1 MNFLNSKIGYFFYLI
16 LQNRFVQK
24 HISEEDKIIIREM
37 NNKHNNLRIDYNAQD
52 YQSGR
57 NWDTFNKNED
67 YRDWCKYL
75 PKFDINAR
83 ILEVGPGSG
92 YYTRYIC
99 ENEKVEHYSFCEL
112 NLNFREYLIDK
123 LKKIQSTKRNFSFY
137 AFDKDLLQDKYNYKY
152 DYIFFLSSFHHIPN
166 RVDYFKKCFNS
177 LKEDGKIIFI
187 EPTHY
192 FLRILTIL
200 KKFFTVYRSY
210 NKEKILENCSTHAFC
225 TLAEFKYISK
235 DFEKIYDLENHW
247 IVKSRKIK
255 KILKFT
261 KIEFV
266 RNFLNKF
273 FSSEMVTIFKKK

>member
-24 HISEEDKIIIREM
+24 YISEEDKIIIGEM

-123 LKKIQSTKRNFSFY
+123 LKKIQSTKENFTFY
-137 AFDKDLLQDKYNYKY
+137 AFDKDLFSL
-152 DYIFFLSSFHHIPN
+152 LSNLS
-166 RVDYFKKCFNS
+166 
-177 LKEDGKIIFI
+177 
-187 EPTHY
+187 
-192 FLRILTIL
+192 
-200 KKFFTVYRSY
+200 
-210 NKEKILENCSTHAFC
+210 
-225 TLAEFKYISK
+225 
-235 DFEKIYDLENHW
+235 
-247 IVKSRKIK
+247 
-255 KILKFT
+255 
-261 KIEFV
+261 
-266 RNFLNKF
+266 
-273 FSSEMVTIFKKK
+273 